1 VSDAADVVGPALPS
15 GVVMFVLPDV
25 IGSTRLWSWH
35 GAAMD
40 AALVRHGEVIDAAA
54 SGSGGV
60 VPNAR

>member
-1 VSDAADVVGPALPS
+1 
-15 GVVMFVLPDV
+15 MFVLPDV